1 MEDFL
6 QNRGLFHLGEKIFDY
21 LPDEDLV
28 KCLLVSKSWNSFL
41 TFSAFWKKRWLRKMD
56 LVLTKNSFFPTFEND
71 PFIHPPKPLFEYYP
85 EWENICNYMKNEES
99 LANFQL
105 FVTTLKK
112 FTFENCAVDPLE
124 MALCCPK
131 DPQPNCC
138 NCRHSPNANEFIKL
152 LLRCPAADFSDSLN
166 LVIGQQEY
174 EKVEL
179 LLHHGDKT
187 KIDINR
193 FDTDPSQNTALHA
206 LAEDWLCHQTE
217 PYMKIM
223 FDNAEKFGLDINAE
237 NSDGLTPFELMCFV
251 KPYKSRSFKL
261 WSFKNKLDC
270 WLDYPELFTPNNF
283 CLASKEKLANLII
296 ELHQE
301 KLQSGDGTKDLEEK
315 LNLPQSRKCKKSKG
329 LTKYALRKANLKK
342 KILVK
347 TIWELYQERIKA
359 YGNAKKRALTVK
371 KSFMNN

>member
-1 MEDFL
+1 MEEFL

-138 NCRHSPNANEFIKL
+138 NCRHSPNAIEFIKL

-179 LLHHGDKT
+179 LLNHGDKT

-193 FDTDPSQNTALHA
+193 LETDLDSTDSYTALHT
-206 LAEDWLCHQTE
+206 LAEDHLGHQTE
-217 PYMKIM
+217 PYLKIM
-223 FDNAEKFGLDINAE
+223 FDNAEKYGLDINAR
-237 NSDGLTPFELMCFV
+237 NSDGLTPFESMCLV
-251 KPYKSRSFKL
+251 KPYKSRRFQQ

-270 WLDYPELFTPNNF
+270 WLDYPELFVPNNF
-283 CLASKEKLANLII
+283 DLAPKEKLVNLII

-301 KLQSGDGTKDLEEK
+301 KLESGEGTKDLEEK
-315 LNLPQSRKCKKSKG
+315 LNLPQNRKCKKSKG
-329 LTKYALRKANLKK
+329 LTEYALRKANLKK
-342 KILVK
+342 EILVL
-347 TIWELYQERIKA
+347 TVCELYQERIKA
-359 YGNAKKRALTVK
+359 YGNAKK
-371 KSFMNN
+371 